1 MTLKR
6 SDESQSSGEKSVS
19 LCQNSFCARKYSEKE
34 ETVGIRKE
42 IPQERKAQR
51 ALEQYGKDK
60 GNLQ

>member
-6 SDESQSSGEKSVS
+6 SDESHSSGEKSSVS

-34 ETVGIRKE
+34 DTVGVRKE
-42 IPQERKAQR
+42 IPPERKAQR

-60 GNLQ
+60 GNL